1 MPAYRKASIRDL
13 TRAAYELDG
22 HFTEGNLHRD
32 PASGQWLV
40 GDTLLEK
47 WLARHEDEEV
57 TLILVGMNSDRP
69 LNERVCRTCGR
80 RYFGIECAHCRQA
93 RIRLRGHA

>member
-22 HFTEGNLHRD
+22 HFVEGHLHRA
-32 PASGQWLV
+32 PESGQWLM
-40 GDTLLEK
+40 GNTPLDQ
-47 WLARHEDEEV
+47 WLARHEGEEV
-57 TLILVGMNSDRP
+57 TLILVSMESDRLVP
-69 LNERVCRTCGR
+69 ERVCRTCGR
-80 RYFGIECAHCRQA
+80 RYIGIECAHCREV